1 MRPGERGRV
10 VGRPWQPRRVLLA
23 LPLGLIAIVTVV
35 DILAPP
41 EVHLGPLLVAAPA
54 VTAALGGPW
63 LVASVGAVATAA
75 QLTIG
80 VTRGGWLTLNHQMQV
95 LALVIVTA
103 VIAGFVALRERQ
115 QREMTQVRSV
125 SEAVQRVLLRP
136 LPPRLGPLRVA
147 SVYLA
152 AEAEAQVGGD
162 LFAAARTGGRTRV
175 IVGDVR
181 GKGLSS
187 VSDAALLLGA
197 FREAAHQHADLPAL
211 TRYLERSVSRDL
223 VEFAETDRT
232 SEEDFITAA
241 VVEIPDDQA
250 VVRVV
255 NCGHPP
261 PLLVR
266 GRRVTPLLTDQPE
279 TPLGLGEFAASD
291 YEADLFPLED
301 EDLLLLYTDGVI
313 EARNAAGAFYPLADR
328 VTRWAGD
335 DAETLVRRLRDDLLA
350 HSGGSLGD
358 DAAIVALQRTPATPD
373 TREGRRT
380 PVPGDGPEGGLL
392 AERSA
397 PGRGR

>member
-1 MRPGERGRV
+1 M
-10 VGRPWQPRRVLLA
+10 A
-23 LPLGLIAIVTVV
+23 LPLGLIAVVTVV

-41 EVHLGPLLVAAPA
+41 DVHLGPLLVAAPA
-54 VTAALGGPW
+54 VTAAIGGPW

-80 VTRGGWLTLNHQMQV
+80 VTRRGWLTLNHQMQI
-95 LALVIVTA
+95 LALLVVTA
-103 VIAGFVALRERQ
+103 VIAVFVALRERQ

-162 LFAAARTGGRTRV
+162 LFAAARTEGQTRV

-197 FREAAHQHADLPAL
+197 FREAAHQHADLSAL
-211 TRYLERSVSRDL
+211 SLYLEQSVSRDL
-223 VEFAETDRT
+223 VELTETDQG

-241 VVEIPDDQA
+241 IVEIPDDQA

-266 GRRVTPLLTDQPE
+266 GRSVTLLRAEQPE
-279 TPLGLGEFAASD
+279 TPLGLGAFAASD
-291 YEADLFPLED
+291 YRADTFPLED
-301 EDLLLLYTDGVI
+301 DDVLLLYTDGVI
-313 EARNAAGAFYPLADR
+313 EARNAAGVFYPLAER
-328 VTRWAGD
+328 LTAWTGD
-335 DAETLVRRLRDDLLA
+335 DAETLVRRLKDDLLA

-358 DAAIVALQRTPATPD
+358 DAAVVALQRTPTPSHI
-373 TREGRRT
+373 
-380 PVPGDGPEGGLL
+380 P
-392 AERSA
+392 
-397 PGRGR
+397 